1 MMALIQS
8 QQALLD
14 QFGYNGNVHV
24 TVASQNVNSTTMN
37 LIALHTSMVQPILGV
52 NNPPGFPQH
61 YIGPHQLLV
70 QTAQSAQPAQGS
82 NPVGHETLLPNAFS
96 AMMLQHRGFYAVT
109 TSSTIPHAFLTSQY
123 T

>member
-14 QFGYNGNVHV
+14 QFGYNGNVHA

-37 LIALHTSMVQPILGV
+37 LMELHTSMVQPILGV
-52 NNPPGFPQH
+52 KNPPGFPQH

-70 QTAQSAQPAQGS
+70 QTAQSAQPTQVLSQQSGS
-82 NPVGHETLLPNAFS
+82 QQFTGQPTLLVRRPSKEPNS
-96 AMMLQHRGFYAVT
+96 GN
-109 TSSTIPHAFLTSQY
+109 
-123 T
+123 